1 MIDVLTRYE
10 SDLGEMIYYSPLG
23 FTVSSL
29 TNINQTALSRDQVV
43 PTQIIAVIQDADFV
57 CKNDARIT
65 LRTIVV
71 TDQNGITYTYVNPF
85 RPTTSDFIAVT
96 NELNNN
102 TNIRSYKL
110 IGEVIRSPL
119 LDIIINKNG

>member
-23 FTVSSL
+23 FVVSSL

-43 PTQIIAVIQDADFV
+43 PAQIIAVIQDTDFV

-119 LDIIINKNG
+119 LDIVINKNG